1 MSLTNGAA
9 FMRIVYA
16 TIPFVLMTLRSGQI
30 NLKRE
35 YRGHQF
41 IMPLLAVLYCLPAMF
56 TVNKIAGAAVKAIR
70 MSTRFLTLIPVAG
83 AALSG
88 FVNKIYSALSVG
100 YGIQIL
106 CNTVIMTGYCV
117 FKQCALPIINRWW
130 KNWPT
135 LYRCTTAHFYNEK
148 NEKSVLKEQFSD
160 MRKLFN
166 ILYYAS
172 VVYGAAVC
180 ILSLLFKGSAFYI
193 PFYPVFSIIVLGEIS
208 FFLNGK
214 TKVEIE
220 QQDEED
226 DPDSDESKTDNS
238 LLMEVLEN
246 TYKDRVLAND
256 EIPES
261 VVKENEHDWER
272 ELEEGDD
279 LDHIAATYFASV
291 EKGAESVNADY
302 VYASRRLLHNES
314 VLILNPFYRDLT
326 EYLLLPVFHHLLT
339 KGKCLVICGRMTNE
353 RDIEE
358 WLRTGIERVT
368 NLPKLWKISEL
379 SRKTIDSN
387 MPDIGILSFRRLYDM
402 ETLYLN
408 NDFFSRTTM
417 VIMLE
422 PSNLLGTGQ
431 IGLRSVVHYCEVKDK
446 KITYVALDRNSDGLV
461 DALSHVIRQ
470 SITEVIASPAPAD
483 RYWRMLWSADGPGV
497 QGRILPKISHYL
509 GIGTEIATLAMHEGV
524 QSVHWYSGSKFP
536 LADLKWNVE
545 QYYHPITQY
554 IDAPREQ
561 NALSE
566 RFLFHESLWQAEFTN
581 DSFVIVEDEFC
592 NLFEMSRTFAA
603 RIKKRGF
610 INILSENYMLRDYMC
625 ENSDL
630 FTRDPKAIPSIVPD
644 YARTER
650 NFVLRTLMRMA
661 AGPVSEKELSDEL
674 SLHGYDG
681 QQKTYRYFCELVT
694 KHTGVENPRFNQQ
707 RVEKLVGDM
716 VCTTYAF
723 TAEEKFVESIFDSAL
738 KTAHYVIENEKT
750 DTYPMGNRLMGHIE
764 QTILPGQF
772 FSYDGRY
779 YQVRE
784 ISPENGIIV
793 RRASEHIT
801 GRKYYRQLRDYEL
814 TIRNS
819 SSEVRDLRGISIRN
833 YYIDYIVRTDGYL
846 ELKSRNYILDATKVV
861 LDTMHPRTITY
872 KDTLCVQFNDA
883 SPKIRFALCVLF
895 NELFHTIYPTESDYL
910 TAVIGDVPEEI
921 SNHPDYRMRIRS
933 LVPYMSVNEA
943 ASDAV
948 YFVEDSNIDLGL
960 LVSIERNLQRFLEIL
975 TDYLGWYLDPARKKK
990 PDDAE
995 KESGKENDEDEESES
1010 DPGDKVMRAE
1020 NDKGHEDDDI
1030 DGEEDEINREP
1041 GAGLDAPFKKIE
1053 YLTYEYGQVPDW
1065 LELEGTLQYLKKHR
1079 FDDSNLHRSRVRPSE
1094 FGDDSDYDPNL
1105 PGAHYCDFCGKLMK
1119 PGTYHVL
1126 KDGRERCEACSATA
1140 VRTRKQFR
1148 EVYLETIAEME
1159 NIFGIKFK
1167 KKIKVRMANAKK
1179 VNEGTGTVFVPS
1191 PELDSRTIGY
1201 ATDRQHLVL
1210 VENGTPKLTMKQT
1223 LAHELTHIWQF
1234 ENWPEFKYDSVE
1246 EKSVAEGMAV
1256 WAETQYLVCIG
1267 ETEAAKRYKISRSK
1281 DKVSPYGIGMV
1292 KYLNRYKIQE
1302 SKTIRPEKTP
1312 FYAKYPPV

>member
-1 MSLTNGAA
+1 MSLMNGTTV
-9 FMRIVYA
+9 MRIVFA

-41 IMPLLAVLYCLPAMF
+41 IMPLLAVLYCLPTMF
-56 TVNKIAGAAVKAIR
+56 AVNKIAGTAVEAIR
-70 MSTRFLTLIPVAG
+70 MSTRFLAMIPVVG
-83 AALSG
+83 TALSG
-88 FVNKIYSALSVG
+88 LVGRIYSALSIG
-100 YGIQIL
+100 YGIQLL
-106 CNTVIMTGYCV
+106 CNTVIMTGYCI
-117 FKQCALPIINRWW
+117 FKQCALPIIDRWW
-130 KNWPT
+130 KNWAG
-135 LYRCTTAHFYNEK
+135 LYRHTTAHFYTEK
-148 NEKSVLKEQFSD
+148 NDKSVLKEQFSD

-166 ILYYAS
+166 VLYWAS

-180 ILSLLFKGSAFYI
+180 ILSLLFKGTAFYI

-214 TKVEIE
+214 TKREINGS
-220 QQDEED
+220 DEED
-226 DPDSDESKTDNS
+226 DQEEDDSEPDNS
-238 LLMEVLEN
+238 LLMEVLAN
-246 TYKDRVLAND
+246 TYKDRVLAKD
-256 EIPES
+256 EVPES
-261 VVKENEHDWER
+261 VLKENEHDWET
-272 ELEEGDD
+272 ELTEGDD
-279 LDHIAATYFASV
+279 IDRIAATYFTSIEEGSEV
-291 EKGAESVNADY
+291 VNADY

-358 WLRTGIERVT
+358 WLRDGVEQVT

-379 SRKTIDSN
+379 SRRTIESN

-408 NDFFSRTTM
+408 KEFFKKTTM

-446 KITYVALDRNSDGLV
+446 KITYAALDRNADGLV
-461 DALSHVIRQ
+461 DALSHVIRH
-470 SITEVIASPAPAD
+470 SITEVIASPAPSD

-497 QGRILPKISHYL
+497 QERILPKISHYL

-524 QSVHWYSGSKFP
+524 QSVHWYSGSKIP
-536 LADLKWNVE
+536 LTDLKWNVE
-545 QYYHPITQY
+545 QYYPPITQY
-554 IDAPREQ
+554 INAPREQ

-603 RIKKRGF
+603 RLQKRGF
-610 INILSENYMLRDYMC
+610 INILSENYMLREYMC
-625 ENSDL
+625 ENSEL
-630 FTRDPKAIPSIVPD
+630 FTSDPKAIPTIVPD

-681 QQKTYRYFCELVT
+681 QLKTYRNFCELVT
-694 KHTGVENPRFNQQ
+694 KHTGVENPRFSQQ
-707 RVEKLVGDM
+707 RVEKMVGDM
-716 VCTTYAF
+716 LCTTYAF

-764 QTILPGQF
+764 QSILPGQF

-801 GRKYYRQLRDYEL
+801 GRKYYRQLREYEL
-814 TIRNS
+814 NIRES
-819 SSEVRDLRGISIRN
+819 SSEVRDLRGISISDH
-833 YYIDYIVRTDGYL
+833 YIDYIVRTDGYL
-846 ELKSRNYILDATKVV
+846 ELKSRNCIRQATIVALDS
-861 LDTMHPRTITY
+861 MRPRTITY
-872 KDTLCVQFNDA
+872 KNTLCVQFHEA
-883 SPKIRFALCVLF
+883 TARIRFALCVLF

-910 TAVIGDVPEEI
+910 AVVIGDVPDEI

-933 LVPYMSVNEA
+933 LVPFMSANEL

-948 YFVEDSNIDLGL
+948 YFIEDSNIDLGL

-975 TDYLGWYLDPARKKK
+975 TDYLDWYLDPARKKAEETEK
-990 PDDAE
+990 DSGNEKDEDDE
-995 KESGKENDEDEESES
+995 SKTDPGDRIMHSESGKSH
-1010 DPGDKVMRAE
+1010 G
-1020 NDKGHEDDDI
+1020 DDDI
-1030 DGEEDEINREP
+1030 DGEEDELNREP
-1041 GAGLDAPFKKIE
+1041 GTGYDVPFKKIE
-1053 YLTYEYGQVPDW
+1053 YLTYEYGQIPDW

-1119 PGTYHVL
+1119 PGTYQVL
-1126 KDGRERCEACSATA
+1126 KDGRERCEECSATA

-1148 EVYLETIAEME
+1148 ELYLETIAEME
-1159 NIFGIKFK
+1159 SIFGIKFK
-1167 KKIKVRMANAKK
+1167 KKIKVRMANTKK
-1179 VNEGTGTVFVPS
+1179 VNEGTGTVFTPS
-1191 PELDSRTIGY
+1191 PELDYRTIGY
-1201 ATDRQHLVL
+1201 ATGRQNMVL
-1210 VENGTPKLTMKQT
+1210 VENGAPRLTMKQT

-1234 ENWPEFKYDSVE
+1234 ENWSEFKYDSVE
-1246 EKSVAEGMAV
+1246 EKSIAEGMAV
-1256 WAETQYLVCIG
+1256 WAETQYLVSIG
-1267 ETEAAKRYKISRSK
+1267 EPEAAKRYKISRCA
-1281 DKVSPYGIGMV
+1281 DKVSPYGIGLV
-1292 KYLNRYKIQE
+1292 KYLQKYKIQE
-1302 SKTIRPEKTP
+1302 SKTIHPGKTP
-1312 FYAKYPPV
+1312 FYAEYPPV